1 MTANGEQKK
10 KSGGTSRNRKRILVV
25 DDHPLMRKGIAA
37 LIGTVPDLVLCG
49 QAGSGEETLA
59 LMKKARPDLI
69 LLDLSLSGCNGI
81 QLLKTLRE
89 KYPAIRVLVF
99 SMYEEGIYAE
109 RVLRAG
115 ADGYIMKKESGT
127 RIMEAIRCVLQGE
140 IYVSTPVALQL
151 VKQFLKGRQAS
162 KTIDVD
168 RLSNRELQVYTYLG
182 NGFSSREIAD
192 RLQLSSKTVHTHREH
207 IKRKLGLRNASDLVH
222 HATSWVQS
230 QSSPVTL

>member
-1 MTANGEQKK
+1 
-10 KSGGTSRNRKRILVV
+10 
-25 DDHPLMRKGIAA
+25 
-37 LIGTVPDLVLCG
+37 
-49 QAGSGEETLA
+49 
-59 LMKKARPDLI
+59 
-69 LLDLSLSGCNGI
+69 
-81 QLLKTLRE
+81 
-89 KYPAIRVLVF
+89 
-99 SMYEEGIYAE
+99 
-109 RVLRAG
+109 
-115 ADGYIMKKESGT
+115 
-127 RIMEAIRCVLQGE
+127 LQGE